1 VAATGIALILAYK
14 RLAALRI
21 MLPTVISLV
30 VTPAI
35 TMLFGLPFSFFSV
48 MGLFLV
54 VGAGVDYAIFQWEH
68 PREEGVWT
76 RVGIVLAAAMTCI
89 SVGLLGLSSVLP
101 VKSFGLTV
109 AVGILLSLILSPL
122 VRGWRSGAFSGDRL

>member
-1 VAATGIALILAYK
+1 MTVA
-14 RLAALRI
+14 
-21 MLPTVISLV
+21 LV

-35 TMLFGLPFSFFSV
+35 TGLAGIPFSFFSA

-68 PREEGVWT
+68 PLDEGKWT
-76 RVGIVLAAAMTCI
+76 RVGIVLAALMTCI

-101 VKSFGLTV
+101 VRSFGVTV
-109 AVGILLSLILSPL
+109 AVGILLSVLLSPL
-122 VRGWRSGAFSGDRL
+122 VRRWR